1 MTDTWG
7 LGRYVA
13 IAERLRP
20 AAHAL
25 VDAVGAREG
34 LHVLDLAAGQGNC
47 ALEAARR
54 GARVT
59 AVDASPAMVATGRA
73 ATGDLPVEWVEADAR
88 TLPLGDAE
96 AAAAVSSFG
105 LIFVPEPGAAV
116 AELARVLR
124 PGAPLAVATWV
135 PDGPVSATARVF
147 ADRFGPP
154 PHDVYQW
161 GREERVHDL
170 LDGGFTDVRVEIRPL
185 PWPAASP
192 EDAVAWMA
200 ANSPQHV
207 AGFAA
212 LGAAAGDVRREMAAV
227 IAEQLDG
234 ADARS
239 MVLPWYL
246 VTARRR

>member
-7 LGRYVA
+7 LGRYAA
-13 IAERLRP
+13 IAGRLQP

-25 VDAVGAREG
+25 VDAVGAGEG

-105 LIFVPEPGAAV
+105 LIFVPDPETAV
-116 AELARVLR
+116 AELGRVLR
-124 PGAPLAVATWV
+124 PGAPLALSTWL

-147 ADRFGPP
+147 VDRLGPP
-154 PHDVYQW
+154 PYDVFQW
-161 GREERVHDL
+161 GREERVRAL
-170 LDGGFTDVRVEIRPL
+170 LDAGFTDVRVELRPL
-185 PWPAASP
+185 PWPAESP
-192 EDAVAWMA
+192 EDAVAWMV

-212 LGAAAGDVRREMAAV
+212 LGESAAEARRAMAAV
-227 IAEQLDG
+227 IAEELDG
-234 ADARS
+234 ADPRS
-239 MVLPWYL
+239 MTLPWYL

>member
-7 LGRYVA
+7 LGRYAA

-25 VDAVGAREG
+25 VDAVDAGPG
-34 LHVLDLAAGQGNC
+34 VHLLDLAAGQGNA

-54 GARVT
+54 GASVT
-59 AVDASPAMVATGRA
+59 AVDASPAMIATGRA
-73 ATGDLPVEWVEADAR
+73 ATGDLPISWTEADAR

-96 AAAAVSSFG
+96 IEAAVSSFG
-105 LIFVPEPGAAV
+105 LIFVPEPEAAV

-124 PGAPLAVATWV
+124 PGAPLAVSTWL
-135 PDGPVSATARVF
+135 PEGPVSATSRVF
-147 ADRFGPP
+147 VDRLGPP

-161 GREERVHDL
+161 GSEERVREL
-170 LDGGFTDVRVEIRPL
+170 LDALFADVRVELRPL
-185 PWPAASP
+185 PWPAGSP

-200 ANSPQHV
+200 ANSPQHI
-207 AGFAA
+207 AAFAA
-212 LGAAAGDVRREMAAV
+212 LGEQAGDARREMAAV
-227 IAEQLDG
+227 IAEQLGDVDPR
-234 ADARS
+234 A
-239 MVLPWYL
+239 MTLPWYL